1 MPLLNF
7 LRESTIDHRIISS
20 RSALSRYKI
29 SQSLLG
35 KKHSDLT
42 KSLMSIQRSGIKSQ
56 WYGKPFP
63 KVILDAAA

>member
-56 WYGKPFP
+56 
-63 KVILDAAA
+63 